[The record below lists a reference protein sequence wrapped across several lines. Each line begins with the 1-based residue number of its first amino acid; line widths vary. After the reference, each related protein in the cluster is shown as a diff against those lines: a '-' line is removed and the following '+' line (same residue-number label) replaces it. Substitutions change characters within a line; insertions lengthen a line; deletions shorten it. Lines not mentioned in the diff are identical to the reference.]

1 MNLNVNR
8 VVIILNNNISVQV
21 MNEQIHQTRYT
32 NIFDKSL

>member
-8 VVIILNNNISVQV
+8 VVIILNNNNSVQV
-21 MNEQIHQTRYT
+21 MNEKIDQTKYT